1 MNTTQKI
8 STLST
13 ISTLVLI
20 VAVILLSSLA
30 RAEITQLNYT
40 ASGKGGYV
48 QEYTFPDKGYLALY
62 VNFFQHLS
70 QDGSEKSTRSSG
82 HFASYTYNLQNRTS
96 KVCSGWI
103 DLDRIKGTQGKAT
116 VHGKGTINCS
126 EESAK
131 GVVSTYPE
139 KITVN
144 INIACSD
151 ESNSD
156 NAKSDNLSY
165 IGPWG
170 EDTYKYNGEG
180 SYCGAE
186 ATGSIKGDVDTNIK
200 LGHADYS
207 TAALGDWKYRDEKI
221 TIERP

>member
-8 STLST
+8 LRLSALST
-13 ISTLVLI
+13 VIFI
-20 VAVILLSSLA
+20 VTAILLSSLA
-30 RAEITQLNYT
+30 SAEITQLKYT

-48 QEYTFPDKGYLALY
+48 QEYTFPEKGYIALY
-62 VNFFQHLS
+62 VNFFQHFS
-70 QDGSEKSTRSSG
+70 QDDSGKSTRSGG
-82 HFASYTYNLQNRTS
+82 HFASYTYNLHNRTS

-103 DLDRIKGTQGKAT
+103 DLDRIKGTQEKAT

-126 EESAK
+126 EESEK

-151 ESNSD
+151 EYSSD

-180 SYCGAE
+180 NSCGAE

-207 TAALGDWKYRDEKI
+207 TSTLGDWKYREEKI
-221 TIERP
+221 TVERP